1 MASWARLESRSGS
14 PAIQSRAWV
23 SSRITG
29 SASFGLPIFQW
40 RDWSYDVADDLYL
53 AGHIAEDLVGLLPS
67 RDELDHGFAVLGDHH
82 GLSAVQDPIHDSQ
95 ALRFEL
101 AGGDLFHNMVIL

>member
-1 MASWARLESRSGS
+1 MASWARLESRSGW

-53 AGHIAEDLVGLLPS
+53 AGHVAEDLVGLLLS
-67 RDELDHGFAVLGDHH
+67 GDELDHGLAVLGDHH
-82 GLSAVQDPIHDSQ
+82 GLAALHHAIHDSQ

-101 AGGDLFHNMVIL
+101 TGGDLFHS